1 MKERGEGRKERRGR
15 MREQLARETPK
26 KNHNTFFIYF
36 LISEY
41 THTLGESCRAN
52 TATYILDCAP
62 SHSASLVSL
71 HSFFIFTL

>member
-41 THTLGESCRAN
+41 THTRRKLPCEYRHIH
-52 TATYILDCAP
+52 T
-62 SHSASLVSL
+62 
-71 HSFFIFTL
+71 